1 VTIEAEA
8 GIDATFED
16 VVENEIER
24 RELRQIVAHDARRL
38 ARGKRLSHPFGRHLR
53 GHYRIVRR
61 IPADENEIEPV
72 ALVAGARAGNL
83 LQANGARHLGA
94 PNMVT
99 RGSAN
104 RLSMR
109 QEALASRGVM
119 RRRTPAPPAG
129 PAQ

>member
-1 VTIEAEA
+1 MAIEAEA
-8 GIDATFED
+8 GIDAPFED

-38 ARGKRLSHPFGRHLR
+38 ARGESLSHPLGRHLR
-53 GHYRIVRR
+53 GHRRIMRR
-61 IPADENEIEPV
+61 IPTDENEIEPV

-83 LQANGARHLGA
+83 LQTNNARHFDA
-94 PNMVT
+94 PNRVT
-99 RGSAN
+99 RGSAK
-104 RLSMR
+104 RRSMR

-119 RRRTPAPPAG
+119 RLRTPAPPAG